1 MSGDVFHIC
10 LGNEIHAL
18 YFSHILG
25 STSEEDGGFG
35 VYGEKTRY
43 ATLQRMRTSN
53 QQPGSHHHPNGG
65 YETLRP
71 NVSASAYNVPSLVSY
86 ANVYWFKHTFI
97 ISIIPF
103 LASVIINSIFVEP
116 RSYLC

>member
-1 MSGDVFHIC
+1 MKFT
-10 LGNEIHAL
+10 L
-18 YFSHILG
+18 YIFHILG

-71 NVSASAYNVPSLVSY
+71 NVSASAYNVPSLVSC
-86 ANVYWFKHTFI
+86 ANVFCLNKP
-97 ISIIPF
+97 SLF
-103 LASVIINSIFVEP
+103 LSFFYFSASNIINLIFLEP

>member
-1 MSGDVFHIC
+1 MFRKWNSRFI
-10 LGNEIHAL
+10 
-18 YFSHILG
+18 FFHILG

-86 ANVYWFKHTFI
+86 FNVYRSKHGFI
-97 ISIIPF
+97 ISII
-103 LASVIINSIFVEP
+103 
-116 RSYLC
+116 

>member
-1 MSGDVFHIC
+1 MI
-10 LGNEIHAL
+10 
-18 YFSHILG
+18 YFFYSLDC

-53 QQPGSHHHPNGG
+53 GQQHGSHHHPNGG

-71 NVSASAYNVPSLVSY
+71 NVSASAYNVPSLVSL
-86 ANVYWFKHTFI
+86 VQT
-97 ISIIPF
+97 
-103 LASVIINSIFVEP
+103 
-116 RSYLC
+116 